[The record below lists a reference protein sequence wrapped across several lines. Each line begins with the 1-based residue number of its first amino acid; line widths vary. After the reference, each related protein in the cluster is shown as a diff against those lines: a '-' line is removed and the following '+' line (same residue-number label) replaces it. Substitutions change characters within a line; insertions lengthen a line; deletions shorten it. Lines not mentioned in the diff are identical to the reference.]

1 MTTDWPHAKIRA
13 TALWFIGK
21 HSMDPPTWRYTLLG
35 DAHSEVLGRV
45 VLEPGERPLV
55 SFSFSETSWYLFT
68 TRRVL
73 GEYAG
78 ERVEAAARDVLG
90 SESRDPKGRR
100 GAELAVMTLH
110 IDVGEDVPLR
120 KAPLQIETGRACM
133 APIYYL
139 RYWKFKYPI
148 LDRLKDDPAAG
159 TARER

>member
-1 MTTDWPHAKIRA
+1 MTDWPHTKIRA

-21 HSMDPPTWRYTLLG
+21 HTMDPSTWRYTLLG
-35 DAHSEVLGRV
+35 DAHPEVLGRV
-45 VLEPGERPLV
+45 ALEPGERPLV
-55 SFSFSETSWYLFT
+55 SFFFSEASWYLFT

-90 SESRDPKGRR
+90 SEHRDPKGRS
-100 GAELAVMTLH
+100 GAELTVMTLH
-110 IDVGEDVPLR
+110 VDLGEDVAVR
-120 KAPLQIETGRACM
+120 KAPLQIETGGACM

-139 RYWKFKYPI
+139 RYWRFKYPI

-159 TARER
+159 TARKQ